1 MNETDFR
8 RLADQIASR
17 TEQRLIDLIE
27 TYKLDKEV
35 SKEWRESIDQRLKPL
50 ESMAKQFDA
59 PLKAA
64 GYILV
69 AMLGGAGLAI
79 YRWVERHWN

>member
-27 TYKLDKEV
+27 TYKQDKET
-35 SKEWRESIDQRLKPL
+35 SKEWRESIDKRLKPL
-50 ESMAKQFDA
+50 EEMAKQFDA

-64 GYILV
+64 GYVLV
-69 AMLGGAGLAI
+69 AILGGAGLAI
-79 YRWVERHWN
+79 YRWVERHWG